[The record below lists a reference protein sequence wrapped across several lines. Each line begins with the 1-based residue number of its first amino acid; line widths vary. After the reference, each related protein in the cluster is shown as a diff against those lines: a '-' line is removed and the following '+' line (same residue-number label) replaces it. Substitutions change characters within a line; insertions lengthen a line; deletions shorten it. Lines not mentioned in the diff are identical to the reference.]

1 MPKTTNPK
9 RVLVVEDER
18 PMAHALELKLNH
30 SGYEAMAV
38 FNGQEALDELN
49 RQTYDLIILDL
60 VMPVM
65 DGFALLREL
74 QTRGK
79 KIPVI
84 VASNLSQEEDAKKA
98 KKLGAKDYFVKSNTP
113 IAEVINHVKKIL
125 P

>member
-1 MPKTTNPK
+1 VPKTTNPK